1 MLQAHGVLVRR
12 INNIVFYLLFMAA
25 VGLVGWLSARYE
37 IQWDWTA
44 GGRNSLSEPSINLL
58 QRLQGSLSIKCFAPE
73 NALLRDPIREL
84 IGRYRR
90 YNDRIDL
97 AFINPDLEPDLARKL
112 GITVAGELMLEYQ
125 GRSETLT
132 DLNEESITNAIQRLV
147 LGGERWVGFLA
158 GHGERAIE
166 GQANFDL
173 GDFGRELERKGYR
186 VRPLNLAETPD
197 IPANINL
204 LVIPGPRAELMPGEV
219 DILKKYLEQG
229 GNLLW
234 LLDPGPLFG
243 LEPLADVL
251 GLKVLP
257 GTIVDANAY
266 ALGIKDPAV
275 ALITAYPDHPAV
287 GSLSQVSLFPHAA
300 GLEAKTP
307 EGWESTALL
316 ETLDRTWNE
325 TGPLSGQ
332 IQQDEGT
339 GEKAGPLAIAH
350 LFDRKVKEKGQ
361 RVLAM
366 GDGDFL
372 SNAFLGNGGNLN
384 LGVNLIRWLT
394 GDEQL
399 LDIPAKT
406 APDLSLELSQIAG
419 AILAIGFLILLPLAL
434 FGTGFLIWWR
444 RRNR

>member
-1 MLQAHGVLVRR
+1 MPQPHGALARR
-12 INNIVFYLLFMAA
+12 INNIAFYLLFFAA
-25 VGLVGWLSARYE
+25 AGLIGWLGTRYE
-37 IQWDWTA
+37 TQWDWTA
-44 GGRNSLSEPSINLL
+44 GGRNSLSGPSVSLL
-58 QRLQGSLSIKCFAPE
+58 QRLEGPVSIKCFAPE

-90 YNDRIDL
+90 YSDKIEL
-97 AFINPDLEPDLARKL
+97 SFINPDLEPELARKL

-158 GHGERAIE
+158 GHGERAVE

-173 GDFGRELERKGYR
+173 GDFGKELEHKGYR

-204 LVIPGPRAELMPGEV
+204 LVIPGPRADLMPGEV
-219 DILKKYLEQG
+219 GILKKYLEQG

-243 LEPLADVL
+243 LEPLAEAL

-257 GTIVDANAY
+257 GTVVDVNAY

-300 GLEAKTP
+300 GLEAKAP
-307 EGWESTALL
+307 EGWNGSALL
-316 ETLDRTWNE
+316 ETLERTWNE

-332 IQQDEGT
+332 IQHDADA
-339 GEKAGPLAIAH
+339 GEKAGPLTIAY
-350 LFDRKVKEKGQ
+350 LFDRQVKEKGQ
-361 RVLAM
+361 RVLVM

-384 LGVNLIRWLT
+384 LGVNLIRWLS
-394 GDEQL
+394 GDERL

-406 APDLSLELSQIAG
+406 SPDLSFEASQAAG
-419 AILAIGFLILLPLAL
+419 AILALGFLIVLPLAL
-434 FGTGFLIWWR
+434 FGAGFLIWWR

>member
-1 MLQAHGVLVRR
+1 MSQTQGLFVRR
-12 INNIVFYLLFMAA
+12 INNLAFYLLFVAA
-25 VGLVGWLSARYE
+25 VGLIGWLSTRYE
-37 IQWDWTA
+37 AQWDWTA
-44 GGRNSLSEPSINLL
+44 GGRNSLSEPSISLL
-58 QRLQGSLSIKCFAPE
+58 QRLEGPLSIKCFAPE

-90 YNDRIDL
+90 YSDKVEL

-132 DLNEESITNAIQRLV
+132 DLNEESITNAIQRLA

-158 GHGERAIE
+158 GHGERAVE

-173 GDFGRELERKGYR
+173 GDFGRELERKGYH

-204 LVIPGPRAELMPGEV
+204 LVIPGPRAELMAGEV
-219 DILKKYLEQG
+219 AILNRYLEQG

-234 LLDPGPLFG
+234 LLDPGPLYG
-243 LEPLADVL
+243 LEPLADAL

-257 GTIVDANAY
+257 GTVVDVNAY

-275 ALITAYPDHPAV
+275 ALITAYPEHPAV

-300 GLEAKTP
+300 GLEAKAP

-332 IQQDEGT
+332 IQHDEGT
-339 GEKAGPLAIAH
+339 GEKAGPLAIAY
-350 LFDRKVKEKGQ
+350 LFDRHVKEKGQ
-361 RVLAM
+361 RVLAI

-394 GDEQL
+394 GDERL
-399 LDIPAKT
+399 LNIPAKT
-406 APDLSLELSQIAG
+406 APDLSLEISQIAG
-419 AILAIGFLILLPLAL
+419 AILAFGFLMVMPLAL